1 MNDIVLFYHGGSKNH
16 GCEAI
21 VRSSKRILNFKT
33 NISLFSF
40 RTEEDIKYGLD
51 ADILVKPDLYNKI
64 EVGSLQYYIAAI
76 YHKLTR
82 SDYRYTVLSHRDF
95 FKYIKKGD
103 IYISI
108 GGDNYCYR
116 GQDVL
121 GHYNREVHKKR
132 AKTVLWGCSVE
143 PDLLN
148 DKHIAK
154 DISRY
159 DLITARESISYNA
172 LKEVNS
178 NTVLVS
184 DPAFV
189 LNKVDLPLP
198 NNWKEG
204 NTIGI
209 NVSPLVMDSSN
220 NPELVYESFVN
231 LINYIIDNTDC
242 NIALIPHV
250 VWESNDDRKVL
261 NKLYERFVD
270 TNRIAMIPDHNCMEL
285 KGYISRCRFFVGA
298 RTHATI
304 AAYSSCVPTLVL
316 GYSIKSIGIAKD
328 LFGTSD
334 NYVLP
339 VQSLS
344 DTMELVDSFKWL
356 MDNENKIKN
365 HLNKIMPEYKERAYI
380 GKKAIENLFSK

>member
-1 MNDIVLFYHGGSKNH
+1 MNKTIFYAHAGSGNH

-21 VRSSKRILNFKT
+21 VRSSQQILGNKVILFSKNIDQDIYYKLNVVISNIIEED
-33 NISLFSF
+33 NISFS
-40 RTEEDIKYGLD
+40 KYSYRGLLSR
-51 ADILVKPDLYNKI
+51 I
-64 EVGSLQYYIAAI
+64 
-76 YHKLTR
+76 HTKLTG
-82 SDYRYTVLSHRDF
+82 SINQGIYFQKKKMFDSVD
-95 FKYIKKGD
+95 KGD
-103 IYISI
+103 VAFSV
-108 GGDNYCYR
+108 GGDNYCYP
-116 GQDVL
+116 GTEIL
-121 GHYNREVHKKR
+121 AALNYCFKKKKS
-132 AKTVLWGCSVE
+132 KTVLWGCSVE

-148 DKHIAK
+148 DKQIAK

-172 LKEVNS
+172 LKEVNA

-231 LINYIIDNTDC
+231 LIQFIINDTDC

-261 NKLYERFVD
+261 NKLYDRFENTDRV
-270 TNRIAMIPDHNCMEL
+270 TMIQDHNCMEL

-304 AAYSSCVPTLVL
+304 AAYSTCVPTLVL

-356 MDNENKIKN
+356 MDNEHNIKN
-365 HLNKIMPEYKERAYI
+365 HLIKVMPEYRERAYI
-380 GKKAIENLFSK
+380 GKKAIENLLNKQ